1 GIDSCQVSPIHT
13 EDYPVPAP
21 RPHYSVLDKSKIK
34 RTYGI
39 DIPWWED
46 SLKACIKAL

>member
-1 GIDSCQVSPIHT
+1 MENLPN
-13 EDYPVPAP
+13 YAF
-21 RPHYSVLDKSKIK
+21 VLDKSKIK